1 MLRACVRF
9 SSKETFFLRRVL
21 VGIGEAARSGDS
33 DAHECIECKC
43 GSVVLEKKGMTMTS
57 PLHLYHVDFL
67 LADCLNSASGDHWCE
82 VAVTVIYLCVSL
94 FPCCVVNS
102 HV

>member
-1 MLRACVRF
+1 MAGKSQLEELAERHVARLRQIFKQRN
-9 SSKETFFLRRVL
+9 FFLRRVL

-57 PLHLYHVDFL
+57 PLHLYHVDFY
-67 LADCLNSASGDHWCE
+67 WQI
-82 VAVTVIYLCVSL
+82 V
-94 FPCCVVNS
+94 
-102 HV
+102 